1 MFSGNISFVYGLA
14 YHLVTHIYTKICFK
28 SEKKV
33 KLIIISNT
41 WTKITSVAKEFD
53 TKTVS

>member
-1 MFSGNISFVYGLA
+1 MLSGKISFVYGLA
-14 YHLVTHIYTKICFK
+14 YHLVTHIYTIICFE

-41 WTKITSVAKEFD
+41 EKEITSVAKEFD
-53 TKTVS
+53 GKTTS